1 MQRSVRVSGGATF
14 AEVEAPA
21 AAVMS
26 DMLSKAPV
34 TLIQNLCI
42 GLARYSG
49 NLRRSHHLTA
59 TASVMAFKFFTSFSR
74 L

>member
-1 MQRSVRVSGGATF
+1 V
-14 AEVEAPA
+14 
-21 AAVMS
+21 
-26 DMLSKAPV
+26 LSKAPI

-42 GLARYSG
+42 GLVRYSG

-59 TASVMAFKFFTSFSR
+59 TAPVMPLKFFTSFSR

>member
-1 MQRSVRVSGGATF
+1 MRLVQRSVRVSDVTF
-14 AEVEAPA
+14 ALEAPT

-26 DMLSKAPV
+26 DMLSRAPI

-49 NLRRSHHLTA
+49 NLRRS
-59 TASVMAFKFFTSFSR
+59 R
-74 L
+74 

>member
-1 MQRSVRVSGGATF
+1 
-14 AEVEAPA
+14 
-21 AAVMS
+21 MS

-59 TASVMAFKFFTSFSR
+59 TAPVMAFKFFTSFSR

>member
-1 MQRSVRVSGGATF
+1 MVQRSVRVSGATF
-14 AEVEAPA
+14 AMEAPA

-26 DMLSKAPV
+26 DMLSKAPI

-42 GLARYSG
+42 GLVRYSETCVAADD
-49 NLRRSHHLTA
+49 LTA
-59 TASVMAFKFFTSFSR
+59 TAPVMAFKFFTSFSR